1 MSRIRTIK
9 PSYWISEQVMECS
22 RDARLLFIGLWN
34 FADDNGV
41 HPASAKTLKAEVFP
55 GDDLTAAEVQSF
67 VDELLKQGLLVEF
80 KAEGRLWW
88 FVTGWH
94 HQLINRPS
102 PSRYPLPPREA
113 PQPKAAGLGD
123 ENDAADTESL
133 IAHGSIT
140 EDSVQEGKGKEGK
153 GREEE
158 GSVPAPARHAPAR
171 SIPLPDD
178 FAISPAT
185 ETWAEQHGYDRLPE
199 HLEAFK
205 GKALAKD
212 YRYANWQQAF
222 RNAVR
227 DDWAGLRKA
236 PPAAPGGGRATGRAY
251 DPASKRA
258 ALAEHNGGA
267 LSAWLGGV
275 SPTAA
280 IPALA
285 LETDHATH

>member
-1 MSRIRTIK
+1 MSRIRTVK
-9 PSYWISEQVMECS
+9 PELFRHEALF
-22 RDARLLFIGLWN
+22 DAELATGLQLRLAFIGL
-34 FADDNGV
+34 FTAADCEGRFV
-41 HPASAKTLKAEVFP
+41 WRPRTLKLDVLPHDTVDFSAVLNALEKYGFIKSYVVNGEKYGVIPSFTKHQFIQTKEKERGSEIPPCPAQPTEIQENEP
-55 GDDLTAAEVQSF
+55 GIVPESYRNEPGIVPDL
-67 VDELLKQGLLVEF
+67 
-80 KAEGRLWW
+80 
-88 FVTGWH
+88 
-94 HQLINRPS
+94 
-102 PSRYPLPPREA
+102 
-113 PQPKAAGLGD
+113 
-123 ENDAADTESL
+123 
-133 IAHGSIT
+133 
-140 EDSVQEGKGKEGK
+140 QEGKGREGK

-178 FAISPAT
+178 FSISPAT